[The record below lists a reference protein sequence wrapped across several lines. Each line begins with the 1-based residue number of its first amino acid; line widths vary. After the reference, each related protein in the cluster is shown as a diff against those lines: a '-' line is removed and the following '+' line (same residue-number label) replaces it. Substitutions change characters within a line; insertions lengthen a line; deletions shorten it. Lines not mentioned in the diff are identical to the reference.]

1 MRLILAS
8 SSPRRKEILRLLGIP
23 FQVIAPQFDETLT
36 QHRAIADEVRDF
48 ALGKAQS
55 VARNNPQSIVIGSD
69 TMISLEAE
77 KIGKPVDIEHARDIL
92 RGLSGNV
99 HRIYTS
105 IVIID
110 GLGGAG
116 LTFVEEVRVKMRRFT
131 EAEINDYLARGES
144 LDKAGAYSIQG
155 YGRDL
160 IEAIDGDYLA
170 AVGLPLLPIA
180 DYLRSRGMRFPGNID
195 ALYRDKAF
203 LNWASFS

>member
-8 SSPRRKEILRLLGIP
+8 TSPRRKEIFRLLGIP

-77 KIGKPVDIEHARDIL
+77 KIGKPNDIEHARDIL

-105 IVIID
+105 VVILD

-116 LTFVEEVRVKMRRFT
+116 LTVVKEVRVKMRRFT
-131 EAEINDYLARGES
+131 EAEINDYLARDES

-160 IEAIDGDYLA
+160 IEGIDGDYLA

-180 DYLRSRGMRFPGNID
+180 DYLRGRGMAFTSNID

>member
-8 SSPRRKEILRLLGIP
+8 SSPRRKEILKLLGIP

-36 QHRAIADEVRDF
+36 LHRAIGDEVRDF

-55 VARNNPQSIVIGSD
+55 VAKNNPQSIVVGSD

-77 KIGKPVDIEHARDIL
+77 KIGKPADIAHAGEIL
-92 RGLSGNV
+92 RSLSGNV

-105 IVIID
+105 VVVLD

-116 LTFVEEVRVKMRRFT
+116 LSVVEEVQVKMRRLS
-131 EAEINDYLARGES
+131 EVEINDYLARGES

-180 DYLRSRGMRFPGNID
+180 DYLRSRNMAFTGNID

-203 LNWASFS
+203 LNWASFF

>member
-8 SSPRRKEILRLLGIP
+8 SSPRRKEILNLLGIP
-23 FQVIAPQFDETLT
+23 FQVIMPQFDEILT

-55 VARNNPQSIVIGSD
+55 VAKNRPQSIVIGSD

-77 KIGKPVDIEHARDIL
+77 KIGKPVNIEHARDIL
-92 RGLSGNV
+92 RSLSGNV

-116 LTFVEEVRVKMRRFT
+116 LSVVEEVRVTMRRFS
-131 EAEINDYLARGES
+131 EDEINDYLARGES

-180 DYLRSRGMRFPGNID
+180 DYLRSRDMAFTGNID